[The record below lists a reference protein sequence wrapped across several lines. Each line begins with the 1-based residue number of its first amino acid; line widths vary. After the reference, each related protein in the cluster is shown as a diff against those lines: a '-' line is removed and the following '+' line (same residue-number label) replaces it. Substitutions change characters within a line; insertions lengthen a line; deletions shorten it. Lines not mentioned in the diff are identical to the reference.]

1 MAKTIQHDIKRGLL
15 GDFKSQVQAEVF
27 ADFLEMGGRLLDDG
41 HKDAAAVI
49 VGSVLDGGLR
59 KLAKRAGLP
68 LLASDGQPLTMDA
81 LNSQLAKAHAYS
93 KLVQQQITACARVRS
108 QAARGEFTAY
118 TLEQVRTM
126 HLFVQS
132 SSSEHL
138 A

>member
-1 MAKTIQHDIKRGLL
+1 MAKAIQHDIRRGLL
-15 GDFKSQVQAEVF
+15 GNFKSQVQAEVL
-27 ADFLEMGGRLLDDG
+27 ADFLEMGARLLDDG

-59 KLAKRAGLP
+59 KLAERAALS
-68 LLASDGQPLTMDA
+68 LVASDGQPLTLDA
-81 LNSQLAKAHAYS
+81 MNTQLAKADVYS
-93 KLVQQQITACARVRS
+93 KLVQQQIGPWLQVRS

-126 HLFVQS
+126 RLFVQS
-132 SSSEHL
+132 FSGEHL